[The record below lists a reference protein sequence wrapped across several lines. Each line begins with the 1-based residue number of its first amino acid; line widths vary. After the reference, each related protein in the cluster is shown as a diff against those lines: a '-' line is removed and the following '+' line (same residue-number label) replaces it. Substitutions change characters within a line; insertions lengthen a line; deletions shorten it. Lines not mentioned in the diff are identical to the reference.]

1 MGLSDLMRGRQL
13 SKPPEAPVKA
23 AVTGVTVT
31 MRTEMVHV
39 VGGTYR
45 LDKARADAKQVG
57 ERLAVM
63 AGKRDL
69 LQQQLD
75 DAVLKR
81 LEAQHNLNVYD
92 KVLVLLQKTSEYAR
106 EQVKSRIEELVT
118 TALNVVY
125 ARPYRFWMV
134 LDIAAGKPVAEYW
147 VDIEGVHVQL
157 KPPDYGKGGGV
168 IDVVTVALRLGIF
181 ELEQEQGPLFFDE
194 VGKHIDKW
202 AAPGLAYFLHE
213 YGQKFNR
220 QIVLITHSSQL
231 AASSDLAVKLYQEK
245 GRSYTTG
252 KIEDDEGGADSEA

>member
-13 SKPPEAPVKA
+13 SKPPESPLKA

-31 MRTEMVHV
+31 MVHAV
-39 VGGTYR
+39 PGSYR
-45 LDKARADAKQVG
+45 LDKARADAKQMG
-57 ERLAVM
+57 ERLAIM

-75 DAVLKR
+75 DAVLRR
-81 LEAQHNLNVYD
+81 LEAQHNLSVYD

-134 LDIAAGKPVAEYW
+134 LETLAGKPVAEYW

-157 KPPDYGKGGGV
+157 KPPEYGKGGGV

-231 AASSDLAVKLYQEK
+231 ASAGDMAVKLYQEK
-245 GRSYTTG
+245 GRSYTTS
-252 KIEDDEGGADSEA
+252 KIEDDEGGAE